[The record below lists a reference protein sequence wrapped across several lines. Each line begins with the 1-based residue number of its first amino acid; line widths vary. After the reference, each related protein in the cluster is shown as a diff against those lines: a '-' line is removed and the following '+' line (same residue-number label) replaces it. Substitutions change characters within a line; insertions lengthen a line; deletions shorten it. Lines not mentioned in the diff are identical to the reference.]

1 MFTERA
7 ARRKKSTITSPSFR
21 DCEVIGFDYRS
32 QTPWEAKEEFPV
44 FFAQQRQRCDR
55 LTLIAGSIGAFFSMS
70 ALDKTLVDR
79 AYFVSPVVDMENLI
93 CNMMQWSNVTE
104 QALAEKREIAT
115 DFGETLSWEYLCY
128 VRKHPTKT
136 KTKEQWNAV
145 EITFTEEGKTIM
157 MENVLSFM
165 RAAAPWISMGL
176 LIAFLCVRPA
186 IRKGKAEDDYAEEG
200 MCVGMCL
207 GLMLGSL
214 SDSSNSG
221 LGASLGMLFGLVIGL
236 CMHKKGTEDRG
247 NEK

>member
-21 DCEVIGFDYRS
+21 IAKSLASTTVPKHRGRPRRNFRS
-32 QTPWEAKEEFPV
+32 FL
-44 FFAQQRQRCDR
+44 RSN
-55 LTLIAGSIGAFFSMS
+55 GS
-70 ALDKTLVDR
+70 
-79 AYFVSPVVDMENLI
+79 
-93 CNMMQWSNVTE
+93 
-104 QALAEKREIAT
+104 
-115 DFGETLSWEYLCY
+115 
-128 VRKHPTKT
+128 
-136 KTKEQWNAV
+136 AV
-145 EITFTEEGKTIM
+145 
-157 MENVLSFM
+157 
-165 RAAAPWISMGL
+165 
-176 LIAFLCVRPA
+176 IAFLCVRPA

>member
-1 MFTERA
+1 
-7 ARRKKSTITSPSFR
+7 
-21 DCEVIGFDYRS
+21 
-32 QTPWEAKEEFPV
+32 
-44 FFAQQRQRCDR
+44 
-55 LTLIAGSIGAFFSMS
+55 
-70 ALDKTLVDR
+70 
-79 AYFVSPVVDMENLI
+79 
-93 CNMMQWSNVTE
+93 
-104 QALAEKREIAT
+104 
-115 DFGETLSWEYLCY
+115 
-128 VRKHPTKT
+128 
-136 KTKEQWNAV
+136 
-145 EITFTEEGKTIM
+145 M

-247 NEK
+247 NENKRYPRPHDQQTVSLRRKAFVFCAQRVGSGNFSLTRNSLPTKGSVWQTYPTAESISCTFPLNRPHRCQSSGMVSF

>member
-1 MFTERA
+1 
-7 ARRKKSTITSPSFR
+7 
-21 DCEVIGFDYRS
+21 
-32 QTPWEAKEEFPV
+32 
-44 FFAQQRQRCDR
+44 
-55 LTLIAGSIGAFFSMS
+55 MS

-93 CNMMQWSNVTE
+93 GNMMQWSNVTE

-128 VRKHPTKT
+128 VSKHPTKT